1 MREEGGGGLSVRVN
15 MEEDEEG
22 FAGRGWGLATAE
34 NTVESVLVR
43 ASKQPESDGSGISL

>member
-1 MREEGGGGLSVRVN
+1 MLFY
-15 MEEDEEG
+15 DPYHK

-34 NTVESVLVR
+34 NTVESMLAR